1 MENKSYFS
9 LYFFQIN
16 ISQYHDMKTFKYI
29 GMPYYVIVIYVIE
42 MKKNN
47 LENENDDMCEVFNS
61 HEDVVDRVKERI
73 PEESEFA
80 ELSEFFKIFGNPTRL
95 KIISL
100 LSIEDLCVC
109 DICDALDLNQ
119 TTVSNQL
126 RILRANNI
134 VKYQKEGKMARY
146 SLTDL
151 HIEMIYKVGLEHIL
165 E

>member
-1 MENKSYFS
+1 MG
-9 LYFFQIN
+9 
-16 ISQYHDMKTFKYI
+16 MKD
-29 GMPYYVIVIYVIE
+29 
-42 MKKNN
+42 NN
-47 LENENDDMCEVFNS
+47 LDGSNDDMCEVFNS
-61 HEDVVDRVKERI
+61 HEDAVKRVKERM
-73 PEESEFA
+73 PSEEEYS

-100 LSIEDLCVC
+100 LSVDDLCVC
-109 DICDALDLNQ
+109 DICEALDLNQ

>member
-1 MENKSYFS
+1 
-9 LYFFQIN
+9 
-16 ISQYHDMKTFKYI
+16 MK
-29 GMPYYVIVIYVIE
+29 
-42 MKKNN
+42 NDN
-47 LENENDDMCEVFNS
+47 LENQNDDVCDVFDS
-61 HEDVVDRVKERI
+61 HDEAVARVKERM
-73 PEESEFA
+73 PSEDQYS

-100 LSIEDLCVC
+100 LCVEDLCVC
-109 DICDALDLNQ
+109 DICEALDLNQ

>member
-1 MENKSYFS
+1 MG
-9 LYFFQIN
+9 
-16 ISQYHDMKTFKYI
+16 MKD
-29 GMPYYVIVIYVIE
+29 
-42 MKKNN
+42 NN
-47 LENENDDMCEVFNS
+47 LDGKNDDVCEVFNA
-61 HEDVVDRVKERI
+61 HDEAVARVKERMI
-73 PEESEFA
+73 SEDEYS

-100 LSIEDLCVC
+100 LAVDDLCVC
-109 DICDALDLNQ
+109 DICEALDLNQ

>member
-1 MENKSYFS
+1 
-9 LYFFQIN
+9 
-16 ISQYHDMKTFKYI
+16 MK
-29 GMPYYVIVIYVIE
+29 
-42 MKKNN
+42 NDN
-47 LENENDDMCEVFNS
+47 LENENDDVCEVFDS
-61 HEDVVDRVKERI
+61 HEDAVARVKEQMLI
-73 PEESEFA
+73 EDEYSD
-80 ELSEFFKIFGNPTRL
+80 LSEFFKIFGNPTRL

-100 LSIEDLCVC
+100 LGIEDLCVC
-109 DICDALDLNQ
+109 DISEALELNQ

-146 SLTDL
+146 SLTDA

>member
-1 MENKSYFS
+1 MTMEN
-9 LYFFQIN
+9 
-16 ISQYHDMKTFKYI
+16 
-29 GMPYYVIVIYVIE
+29 
-42 MKKNN
+42 NN
-47 LENENDDMCEVFNS
+47 LENTKEGLCEVFDS
-61 HEDVVDRVKERI
+61 HEDAVNRVKGRM
-73 PEESEFA
+73 PSEEEYDD
-80 ELSEFFKIFGNPTRL
+80 LSEFFKLFGNPTRL

-100 LSIEDLCVC
+100 LAVEDLCVC
-109 DICDALDLNQ
+109 DICEALELNQ

-126 RILRANNI
+126 RILRANNV

>member
-1 MENKSYFS
+1 MTMEN
-9 LYFFQIN
+9 
-16 ISQYHDMKTFKYI
+16 
-29 GMPYYVIVIYVIE
+29 
-42 MKKNN
+42 NN
-47 LENENDDMCEVFNS
+47 LENSKEGVCEIYDS
-61 HEDVVDRVKERI
+61 HEDAVNRVKERM
-73 PEESEFA
+73 PAEEEYA

-100 LSIEDLCVC
+100 LSVEDLCVC
-109 DICDALDLNQ
+109 DICDALGLNQ

-134 VKYQKEGKMARY
+134 VKFQKEGKMARY

>member
-1 MENKSYFS
+1 MEN
-9 LYFFQIN
+9 
-16 ISQYHDMKTFKYI
+16 
-29 GMPYYVIVIYVIE
+29 
-42 MKKNN
+42 NN
-47 LENENDDMCEVFNS
+47 FRNEEDVCEVFDS
-61 HEDVVDRVKERI
+61 HEDVVNRVKERI
-73 PEESEFA
+73 PDENKFI

-109 DICDALDLNQ
+109 DICEILGLNQ

-134 VKYQKEGKMARY
+134 VKYQKEGKMVRY

>member
-1 MENKSYFS
+1 MTMEN
-9 LYFFQIN
+9 
-16 ISQYHDMKTFKYI
+16 
-29 GMPYYVIVIYVIE
+29 
-42 MKKNN
+42 NN
-47 LENENDDMCEVFNS
+47 LENKEDLCEVFDS
-61 HEDVVDRVKERI
+61 HEDVVNRVKERI
-73 PEESEFA
+73 PNENEFT

-109 DICDALDLNQ
+109 DICESLDLNQ

>member
-1 MENKSYFS
+1 
-9 LYFFQIN
+9 
-16 ISQYHDMKTFKYI
+16 MK
-29 GMPYYVIVIYVIE
+29 
-42 MKKNN
+42 MKNDN
-47 LENENDDMCEVFNS
+47 LETKNDDMCEVFNS
-61 HEDVVDRVKERI
+61 HEDAVARVKERM
-73 PEESEFA
+73 PSEEEYSD
-80 ELSEFFKIFGNPTRL
+80 LSEFLKIFGNPTRL

-100 LSIEDLCVC
+100 LCVEDLCVC
-109 DICDALDLNQ
+109 DICEALDLNQ

-134 VKYQKEGKMARY
+134 VKYKKEGKMARY

>member
-1 MENKSYFS
+1 MTMKNDEFENK
-9 LYFFQIN
+9 
-16 ISQYHDMKTFKYI
+16 
-29 GMPYYVIVIYVIE
+29 
-42 MKKNN
+42 
-47 LENENDDMCEVFNS
+47 NDDVCEVFVS
-61 HEDVVDRVKERI
+61 HEDAVARVREKM
-73 PEESEFA
+73 PSEEIYSD
-80 ELSEFFKIFGNPTRL
+80 LSEFFKIFGNPTRL

-100 LSIEDLCVC
+100 LCVEDLCVC
-109 DICDALDLNQ
+109 DICEALELNQ

-151 HIEMIYKVGLEHIL
+151 HIEMIYKVGFEHIL

>member
-1 MENKSYFS
+1 MTDKC
-9 LYFFQIN
+9 
-16 ISQYHDMKTFKYI
+16 
-29 GMPYYVIVIYVIE
+29 
-42 MKKNN
+42 N
-47 LENENDDMCEVFNS
+47 LENNENDVCEIFDS
-61 HEDVVDRVKERI
+61 HEEVIERVQKRMI
-73 PEESEFA
+73 EEDQYS

-95 KIISL
+95 KILSL
-100 LSIEDLCVC
+100 LAIEDLCVC
-109 DICDALDLNQ
+109 DICEALNLNQ

>member
-1 MENKSYFS
+1 ME
-9 LYFFQIN
+9 
-16 ISQYHDMKTFKYI
+16 
-29 GMPYYVIVIYVIE
+29 
-42 MKKNN
+42 KNN
-47 LENENDDMCEVFNS
+47 LENNDEGVCEVFNS
-61 HEDVVDRVKERI
+61 HEDAVERVKGRM
-73 PEESEFA
+73 PSEEEYD

-100 LSIEDLCVC
+100 LAVEDLCVC
-109 DICDALDLNQ
+109 DICEALDLNQ

-126 RILRANNI
+126 RILRANNL

>member
-1 MENKSYFS
+1 M
-9 LYFFQIN
+9 
-16 ISQYHDMKTFKYI
+16 
-29 GMPYYVIVIYVIE
+29 
-42 MKKNN
+42 KNN
-47 LENENDDMCEVFNS
+47 NHENDDVCEVFNS
-61 HEDVVDRVKERI
+61 HKDAVNRVKERMLV
-73 PEESEFA
+73 EEQYS

-100 LSIEDLCVC
+100 LCVEDLCVC
-109 DICDALDLNQ
+109 DICEALDLNQ

-126 RILRANNI
+126 RILRANNM

>member
-1 MENKSYFS
+1 MTMEN
-9 LYFFQIN
+9 
-16 ISQYHDMKTFKYI
+16 
-29 GMPYYVIVIYVIE
+29 
-42 MKKNN
+42 NN
-47 LENENDDMCEVFNS
+47 LENTNDDVCEVFDS
-61 HEDVVDRVKERI
+61 HEDAVARVKERML
-73 PEESEFA
+73 A
-80 ELSEFFKIFGNPTRL
+80 EDEYSDLSEFFKIFGNPTRL

-109 DICDALDLNQ
+109 DISEALGLNQ

>member
-1 MENKSYFS
+1 MRN
-9 LYFFQIN
+9 
-16 ISQYHDMKTFKYI
+16 MKD
-29 GMPYYVIVIYVIE
+29 
-42 MKKNN
+42 KN
-47 LENENDDMCEVFNS
+47 LDGTDDVCEVFDAHDDAVS
-61 HEDVVDRVKERI
+61 RVKERMLL
-73 PEESEFA
+73 EEEYT

-100 LSIEDLCVC
+100 LAVDDLCVC
-109 DICDALDLNQ
+109 DICEALDLNQ

>member
-1 MENKSYFS
+1 MEN
-9 LYFFQIN
+9 
-16 ISQYHDMKTFKYI
+16 
-29 GMPYYVIVIYVIE
+29 
-42 MKKNN
+42 NN
-47 LENENDDMCEVFNS
+47 LENTKEDMCEIFNS
-61 HEDVVDRVKERI
+61 HEDAVARVKERM
-73 PEESEFA
+73 PSED
-80 ELSEFFKIFGNPTRL
+80 EYSDLSEFFKIFGNPTRL

-109 DICDALDLNQ
+109 DICEALDLNQ

>member
-1 MENKSYFS
+1 ME
-9 LYFFQIN
+9 
-16 ISQYHDMKTFKYI
+16 
-29 GMPYYVIVIYVIE
+29 
-42 MKKNN
+42 KNN
-47 LENENDDMCEVFNS
+47 LEPNNDDVCEIYDS
-61 HEDVVDRVKERI
+61 HADAVERVKERMI
-73 PEESEFA
+73 LEEEYSD
-80 ELSEFFKIFGNPTRL
+80 LSEFFKIFGNPTRL

-100 LSIEDLCVC
+100 LCIEDLCVC
-109 DICDALDLNQ
+109 DICEALDLNQ

>member
-1 MENKSYFS
+1 
-9 LYFFQIN
+9 
-16 ISQYHDMKTFKYI
+16 MKN
-29 GMPYYVIVIYVIE
+29 
-42 MKKNN
+42 NN
-47 LENENDDMCEVFNS
+47 LENDDVCEVFNS
-61 HEDVVDRVKERI
+61 HKDAVNRVKERMLV
-73 PEESEFA
+73 EEQYS

-100 LSIEDLCVC
+100 LCVEDLCVC
-109 DICDALDLNQ
+109 DICEALDLNQ

-126 RILRANNI
+126 RILRANNM

-146 SLTDL
+146 SLTYL

>member
-1 MENKSYFS
+1 MTMEN
-9 LYFFQIN
+9 
-16 ISQYHDMKTFKYI
+16 
-29 GMPYYVIVIYVIE
+29 
-42 MKKNN
+42 NN
-47 LENENDDMCEVFNS
+47 LENKEGICEVFDS
-61 HEDVVDRVKERI
+61 HEDVVNRIKERI
-73 PEESEFA
+73 PDENEFND
-80 ELSEFFKIFGNPTRL
+80 LSEFFKIFGNPTRL

-109 DICDALDLNQ
+109 DICEALDLNQ

>member
-1 MENKSYFS
+1 M
-9 LYFFQIN
+9 
-16 ISQYHDMKTFKYI
+16 
-29 GMPYYVIVIYVIE
+29 E
-42 MKKNN
+42 MKGSN
-47 LENENDDMCEVFNS
+47 LDGKNDDICEVFDA
-61 HEDVVDRVKERI
+61 HEEAVKRVKERM
-73 PEESEFA
+73 PSED
-80 ELSEFFKIFGNPTRL
+80 EYLDLSEFFKIFSNPTRL

-100 LSIEDLCVC
+100 LSVDDLCVC
-109 DICDALDLNQ
+109 DICEALDLNQ

-134 VKYQKEGKMARY
+134 VKFQKEGKMARY

>member
-1 MENKSYFS
+1 MTMEN
-9 LYFFQIN
+9 
-16 ISQYHDMKTFKYI
+16 
-29 GMPYYVIVIYVIE
+29 
-42 MKKNN
+42 NN
-47 LENENDDMCEVFNS
+47 LENNNEDMCEVFNS
-61 HEDVVDRVKERI
+61 HDDVVDRVKQRI
-73 PEESEFA
+73 PNENEFT

-100 LSIEDLCVC
+100 LSVEDLCVC
-109 DICDALDLNQ
+109 DICEALELNQ

>member
-1 MENKSYFS
+1 MT
-9 LYFFQIN
+9 
-16 ISQYHDMKTFKYI
+16 MKN
-29 GMPYYVIVIYVIE
+29 
-42 MKKNN
+42 NN
-47 LENENDDMCEVFNS
+47 LENENDDVCEVFNS
-61 HEDVVDRVKERI
+61 HEEAVARVKERM
-73 PEESEFA
+73 PSEDEYS

-100 LSIEDLCVC
+100 LSVEDLCVC
-109 DICDALDLNQ
+109 DICDALELNQ

>member
-1 MENKSYFS
+1 MTMEN
-9 LYFFQIN
+9 
-16 ISQYHDMKTFKYI
+16 
-29 GMPYYVIVIYVIE
+29 
-42 MKKNN
+42 NN
-47 LENENDDMCEVFNS
+47 LENTNDDECEVFDS
-61 HEDVVDRVKERI
+61 HEDAVARVKERML
-73 PEESEFA
+73 A
-80 ELSEFFKIFGNPTRL
+80 EDEYSDLSEFFKIFGNPTRL

-109 DICDALDLNQ
+109 DICEALDLNQ